1 MLRAKSNQE
10 GGKARRPVGSLGH
23 QRWIRPP
30 PNSPLK
36 NAYSLRSPGVEDTLV
51 DAGYSVMI
59 SDVRMPGMSGIALA
73 EEAVRRRPNLRV
85 ILISGF
91 IARTAVYTNYSS
103 VATEFGNQN
112 LAPKLSRRNPFER
125 SDQAGR

>member
-1 MLRAKSNQE
+1 
-10 GGKARRPVGSLGH
+10 
-23 QRWIRPP
+23 
-30 PNSPLK
+30 
-36 NAYSLRSPGVEDTLV
+36 
-51 DAGYSVMI
+51 MI

-73 EEAVRRRPNLRV
+73 EEAVRRPNLRV